1 VKWLRNFG
9 LFWYDFI
16 IGDDWRVAA
25 GVVIVVPLVYV
36 AAHHGI
42 NAWWLLPIAVA
53 ALLAVSV
60 GVEARRARSTRST
73 RRT

>member
-1 VKWLRNFG
+1 VRFVRAFFR
-9 LFWYDFI
+9 FWYDFI

-25 GVVIVVPLVYV
+25 GVVIVVPVVYV

-53 ALLAVSV
+53 VLLAISV
-60 GVEARRARSTRST
+60 GVEARRARGT